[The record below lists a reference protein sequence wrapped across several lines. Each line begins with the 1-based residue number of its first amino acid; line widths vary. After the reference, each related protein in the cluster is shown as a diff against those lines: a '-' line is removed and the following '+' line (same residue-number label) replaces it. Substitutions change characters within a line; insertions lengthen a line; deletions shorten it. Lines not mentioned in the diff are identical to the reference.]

1 MIRGHKLL
9 LHTNCYIINTLIYT
23 TITKG
28 KSNRN
33 EEIESLNNDNSTPH
47 KMEKMIEKLINLI
60 EQQIHQMTM
69 VMDTIIK
76 FVTIKQIR
84 IEN

>member
-1 MIRGHKLL
+1 M
-9 LHTNCYIINTLIYT
+9 IYT